1 MRSGPPGSASHGGVF
16 GVQPWHEAIDSNVNK
31 WKGTCSGSM
40 NCVRVHKMVVP
51 MNYSNGLISH
61 LLMKQTMDT

>member
-16 GVQPWHEAIDSNVNK
+16 SVQPWHEAIDSSVNK

-51 MNYSNGLISH
+51 MN
-61 LLMKQTMDT
+61 